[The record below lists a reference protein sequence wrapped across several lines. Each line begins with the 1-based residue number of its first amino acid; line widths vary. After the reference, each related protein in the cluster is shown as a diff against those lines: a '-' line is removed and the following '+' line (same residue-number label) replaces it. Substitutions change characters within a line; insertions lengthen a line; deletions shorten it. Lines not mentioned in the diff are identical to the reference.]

1 MSLAATAT
9 DQPKEKSKVVEHLL
23 KYVHTDGACIRYEPG
38 KLEQRQAATFDP
50 LLLWARQRLGWTLT
64 TSHSIF
70 GTQQDEATV
79 AAVEAWLQ
87 GLSRWHLAAAEQL
100 ITASKSVVIAAALL
114 YGRINVA
121 QAVAAARI
129 EEEYQLED
137 WGMVEAGHD
146 LDIADT
152 RSRLGAPAVFTRLL
166 ALPRVKVQSP
176 QMAWHMCALVLL
188 LTSTVSL
195 VSATLAADSLVT
207 IPVHNVAA
215 SSVGASPHSVG
226 AAALAA
232 TDAAAIPQDTR
243 VKLVAAGSAG
253 SRKGRS
259 LLHQPD
265 DNAYFLT
272 VDRIR
277 KLYNLPTDAFDGEGE
292 AIALASFEKFEIGT
306 VEEYALAN
314 GLIEEGESLSNVI
327 ERFLSDPDS
336 VGGSSNPDA
345 THVDLEML
353 LSASP
358 KAKITVYLAENSE
371 AGEALLMSKI
381 ANLNTSSIV
390 LYTWGR
396 EEQPGDADGT
406 INTLL
411 KQMVL
416 QGQSVV
422 VASGSCGVRPQ
433 TRNATCD
440 ELTEAVNFPA
450 SSEFVTAVGGTT
462 PTLFIGNTWA
472 KEVAW
477 ELSSGGVSRYM
488 PLPQYQA
495 DVTTLVNRQHRNLPD
510 VALAANPDVW
520 PYEVY
525 VPNEANEFSTVG
537 GTAPAA
543 SVWAGYFA
551 LINQCR
557 KAREL
562 APARLGAANGQLY
575 AIGNTKWQADK
586 AFRSCSEGSNG
597 KFDAGAGWDAVT
609 GWNSMNG
616 KLMTGFLC
624 PGYMGACCYRTKYGN
639 SYCVELTEENCDASK
654 GGTFTDGKVCTPGTP
669 MTLSNC

>member
-1 MSLAATAT
+1 MDPHHSLYQQYLNPSQFGRAFGASTQAVSSVRGYLTAQGLSVQLQPNRLTLEVSGTAAQVSKAFNTKLVQVQSQQLLDASSRAAAAAAAATA
-9 DQPKEKSKVVEHLL
+9 
-23 KYVHTDGACIRYEPG
+23 
-38 KLEQRQAATFDP
+38 
-50 LLLWARQRLGWTLT
+50 
-64 TSHSIF
+64 
-70 GTQQDEATV
+70 
-79 AAVEAWLQ
+79 
-87 GLSRWHLAAAEQL
+87 
-100 ITASKSVVIAAALL
+100 AAALGTSTGKL
-114 YGRINVA
+114 LRAPVA
-121 QAVAAARI
+121 HPQVPAHIAPHIKSVHGLDNLPVVSPASTAAR
-129 EEEYQLED
+129 Q
-137 WGMVEAGHD
+137 
-146 LDIADT
+146 
-152 RSRLGAPAVFTRLL
+152 
-166 ALPRVKVQSP
+166 
-176 QMAWHMCALVLL
+176 
-188 LTSTVSL
+188 
-195 VSATLAADSLVT
+195 
-207 IPVHNVAA
+207 
-215 SSVGASPHSVG
+215 
-226 AAALAA
+226 
-232 TDAAAIPQDTR
+232 
-243 VKLVAAGSAG
+243 AAGSAG
-253 SRKGRS
+253 SRKRRS

-292 AIALASFEKFEIGT
+292 AIALASFEKFEIGA

-314 GLIEEGESLSNVI
+314 GLIEEGDSLSNII

-396 EEQPGDADGT
+396 EEQPGDVDGT

-422 VASGSCGVRPQ
+422 VASGSCGVHPQ

-440 ELTEAVNFPA
+440 ELTEGVNFPA

-472 KEVAW
+472 KEVAL

-510 VALAANPDVW
+510 VALAADPDVW

-616 KLMTGFLC
+616 KMMTGFLC

-639 SYCVELTEENCDASK
+639 SYCVELTEENCDTSK